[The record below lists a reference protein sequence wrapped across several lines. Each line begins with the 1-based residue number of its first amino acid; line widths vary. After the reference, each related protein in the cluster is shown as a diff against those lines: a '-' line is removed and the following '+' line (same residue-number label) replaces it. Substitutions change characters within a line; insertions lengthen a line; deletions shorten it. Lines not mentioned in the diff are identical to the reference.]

1 MSAQRGRGGGYLVD
15 DRRDGVCRPPTLH
28 AARRVF
34 HNELV
39 KYHLALRTEQTD
51 EGPALTSDYRRP
63 GPRRGHLGSGMTVR
77 PSVCLRRSGTV
88 NGAAGRHTHAS
99 RIKTGHKDL

>member
-1 MSAQRGRGGGYLVD
+1 
-15 DRRDGVCRPPTLH
+15 
-28 AARRVF
+28 
-34 HNELV
+34 
-39 KYHLALRTEQTD
+39 
-51 EGPALTSDYRRP
+51 
-63 GPRRGHLGSGMTVR
+63 MTVR